1 MVKNS
6 IFSFIVIFIFLGCM
20 SIQAQ
25 EDVEGSEDHPMISRY
40 EGSFIKKYK
49 QFEYDRAKFPSGKED
64 GELQTTTVE
73 GKLTK
78 IFYRAP
84 ERPSVLQVQRNYQM
98 ALQDA
103 GFEILYKCDKKG
115 LSSKDIGG
123 LVKDLVLYD
132 YQDANYLLARVPG
145 EEGYIYA
152 SIAASG
158 HKNRDCTDIFL
169 RVLEEKT
176 MVTGKVKVNIDAETM
191 AEDIDEKGSV
201 SLYGIHFD
209 TDKANIKEKSE
220 STLTEIAKL
229 LDQKPNLNLGVVGH
243 TDATGNIDYNM
254 NLSQRRAE
262 AVVEFLTTEYD
273 VADERLTPYGVGPL
287 APVSSNEKEEGRARN
302 RRVELIK
309 IVEE

>member
-1 MVKNS
+1 M
-6 IFSFIVIFIFLGCM
+6 
-20 SIQAQ
+20 
-25 EDVEGSEDHPMISRY
+25 
-40 EGSFIKKYK
+40 
-49 QFEYDRAKFPSGKED
+49 
-64 GELQTTTVE
+64 
-73 GKLTK
+73 
-78 IFYRAP
+78 
-84 ERPSVLQVQRNYQM
+84 
-98 ALQDA
+98 
-103 GFEILYKCDKKG
+103 
-115 LSSKDIGG
+115 
-123 LVKDLVLYD
+123 
-132 YQDANYLLARVPG
+132 PG

-169 RVLEEKT
+169 RVLEEKP
-176 MVTGKVKVNIDAETM
+176 MSPGKVKVNIDAETM

-201 SLYGIHFD
+201 SLYGIHFN

-220 STLTEIAKL
+220 STLAEIAKL
-229 LDQKPNLNLGVVGH
+229 LDQEPKLNLGVVGH

-273 VADERLTPYGVGPL
+273 LDDEKLTPYGIGPL
-287 APVSSNEKEEGRARN
+287 APVSSNEEEDGRARN